1 VGVRD
6 GVVAVS
12 VSLNPK
18 TDGTRSLITYEAL
31 QAAPATLPEGY
42 LAIWSF
48 K

>member
-12 VSLNPK
+12 ISLNPK
-18 TDGTRSLITYEAL
+18 NDGTRSLITYNAL
-31 QAAPATLPEGY
+31 QDNPATLPEGY